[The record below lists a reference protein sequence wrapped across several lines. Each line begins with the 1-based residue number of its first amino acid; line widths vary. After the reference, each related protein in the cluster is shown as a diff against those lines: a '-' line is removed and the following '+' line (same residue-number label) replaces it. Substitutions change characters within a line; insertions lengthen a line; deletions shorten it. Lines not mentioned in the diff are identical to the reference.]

1 MPPVANHRTFNFGIT
16 VGRFSASRAFLIRPD
31 VLNPSLL
38 SQYMCGV
45 LILALH
51 PSKRFFKSAS
61 TSFALSRIE
70 LNLSFQYFFVNFGAH
85 SVFHHSLILFP
96 QNENTFLISSH
107 FSEAPVFIFS
117 HVSLALLAISSPH
130 TCQFFL
136 ISPVSILM
144 YFEVSL
150 GFS

>member
-1 MPPVANHRTFNFGIT
+1 M
-16 VGRFSASRAFLIRPD
+16 
-31 VLNPSLL
+31 LNPSLL

-117 HVSLALLAISSPH
+117 QVSPALLAISSPH

-136 ISPVSILM
+136 ISPVIFSSSFHNRIDLRFCILR
-144 YFEVSL
+144 FL
-150 GFS
+150 LLLLIIFIGRGNQLLICFTA